1 MVTVTSLLNL
11 LTVII
16 SGFGS
21 LVIVALGLGIIF
33 GMMNIINLA
42 HGEFMMVGAYT
53 TAIAHTQ
60 GVPLVVCML
69 FGGVTAGVLGV
80 IVERVVL
87 QHLYDRQADSMVATW
102 GLSLVLTQS
111 ALVIFGPTFA
121 NIPTPFGSIAYGSY
135 SASAYQLVLGVV
147 AVLMLVT
154 LYALFYYT
162 EYGLKARATM
172 QDKETA
178 QSLGVNTRRIYMIT
192 FFIGSVATGIAGAVF
207 APIISIVP
215 TLGQAFIIDA
225 FVTVIVGGAN
235 ILVGVASGGA
245 SLSVINGAASQGF
258 GSLVGRVALLVTAV
272 IVIRIYP
279 NGLSDYIEQRVSWL

>member
-1 MVTVTSLLNL
+1 MVTVTSILNL
-11 LTVII
+11 LTVIV

-53 TAIAHTQ
+53 TAIAYTE
-60 GVPLVVCML
+60 GVPLLFCMFL
-69 FGGVTAGVLGV
+69 GGIAAGVLGV
-80 IVERVVL
+80 FVERVVL
-87 QHLYDRQADSMVATW
+87 QYLYDRPADSMVATW
-102 GLSLVLTQS
+102 GLSLVLSQS
-111 ALVIFGPTFA
+111 ALVVFGPTFS
-121 NIPTPFGSIAYGSY
+121 NIPTPFGAIAYGSY

-147 AVLMLVT
+147 AVLMLVA
-154 LYALFYYT
+154 LYMLFYHT

-178 QSLGVNTRRIYMIT
+178 RSLGVDTRRVYMIT
-192 FFIGSVATGIAGAVF
+192 FFVGSVATGLAGAVF

-225 FVTVIVGGAN
+225 FVTVVVGGAN
-235 ILVGVASGGA
+235 VLVGVASGGA

-258 GSLVGRVALLVTAV
+258 GSLAGRVALLVTAML
-272 IVIRIYP
+272 VIRIYP
-279 NGLSDYIEQRVSWL
+279 AGLSDYIEARVSWL